1 MGLEHG
7 ALRGRLHFTA
17 SVMGIKS
24 VVGIFR
30 LYYSFRVDGERR
42 IDCRYGTEIQWMGVE
57 CLCNDFVNSHG
68 LVTSMNM
75 LIA

>member
-30 LYYSFRVDGERR
+30 LYYSFRVDGGERR
-42 IDCRYGTEIQWMGVE
+42 ILGMVRK
-57 CLCNDFVNSHG
+57 FNSMDG
-68 LVTSMNM
+68 C
-75 LIA
+75 